1 MAIYENDPAF
11 SLHIANG
18 TTSTGLLQRDYIA
31 IEAMKSFI
39 LEYGCSYEWMPH
51 IASKSYKL
59 ADEMI
64 RISHLSAH
72 EL

>member
-11 SLHIANG
+11 SLHIVNG
-18 TTSTGLLQRDYIA
+18 NTCTGLLQRDYVA

-39 LEYGCSYEWMPH
+39 REYGCSDEWTPH
-51 IASKSYKL
+51 IANKSYKL

-64 RISHLSAH
+64 RISHLAAH